1 MPRGVQRATRH
12 WRGQPTAARPRG
24 VQHAPRGTEHSQMA
38 PPLSLSIVVRTHPCR
53 PTHVRVHTQT
63 QVRATGTHARARTD
77 TPARTRPHGNAR
89 TPARYELLARHGA
102 RTLHAIKRIGT
113 LPPASTDLQPS
124 ESSGRNESAQ
134 RVRACDW
141 RMDIS
146 AGRSWRTAA
155 AAWAG
160 ARRES
165 VPCSHTYGAAW
176 ATRKY
181 GVLWGTQGNSAGTN
195 GCPCGVV

>member
-1 MPRGVQRATRH
+1 MQAHARARAHTNTGASYRHTR
-12 WRGQPTAARPRG
+12 TRPQTR
-24 VQHAPRGTEHSQMA
+24 VCA
-38 PPLSLSIVVRTHPCR
+38 RTHAHAHRRIC
-53 PTHVRVHTQT
+53 THAQA
-63 QVRATGTHARARTD
+63 RAHTHARARTD
-77 TPARTRPHGNAR
+77 TPAQTRPHGNAR

-165 VPCSHTYGAAW
+165 VPCSHTYSTAL
-176 ATRKY
+176 ATRQY
-181 GVLWGTQGNSAGTN
+181 GVLWGTQGNSVGTN